1 MAWLPY
7 GGTHLAE
14 KNMVFRQQDDRDFCV
29 FWDDRLGTYLMY
41 YACAGVY
48 PGLPGLNTI
57 VRVRTSKDL
66 LHWSDPTTVMGPPP
80 GGYQCAE
87 SPLVLYRDGYYYLWV
102 SVKGSVN
109 EIVMFPSG
117 PFDFFY
123 APHNQVASTVMNMTI
138 SLTDPFTYVNRGSE

>member
-57 VRVRTSKDL
+57 VRVRTSNDL
-66 LHWSDPTTVMGPPP
+66 FHCSDRTSATSAFSGMTGWAHISCTTL
-80 GGYQCAE
+80 ARE
-87 SPLVLYRDGYYYLWV
+87 SIPDCR
-102 SVKGSVN
+102 
-109 EIVMFPSG
+109 
-117 PFDFFY
+117 
-123 APHNQVASTVMNMTI
+123 ASTLSSECAPQTI
-138 SLTDPFTYVNRGSE
+138 CFTAQIGRARLLRFLG

>member
-57 VRVRTSKDL
+57 VRVRTSNDL
-66 LHWSDPTTVMGPPP
+66 FHWSDPVTVMGAAARWIP
-80 GGYQCAE
+80 
-87 SPLVLYRDGYYYLWV
+87 VRR
-102 SVKGSVN
+102 
-109 EIVMFPSG
+109 ITFG
-117 PFDFFY
+117 PV
-123 APHNQVASTVMNMTI
+123 P
-138 SLTDPFTYVNRGSE
+138 